1 MEVSATEIMEITDS
15 AEEGWPVGLKGSQR
29 LRYILPIANYTAI
42 EEMTMTEI
50 LRSD

>member
-1 MEVSATEIMEITDS
+1 MEITDS
-15 AEEGWPVGLKGSQR
+15 AEEGWPMGLKGSQQM
-29 LRYILPIANYTAI
+29 RYILLIANYTAI